1 MSFNR
6 KSISLNS
13 RRGLKLSLLVA
24 LTMFVAFGVF
34 AANVVTKQRD
44 AAVDLKVRLCKK
56 AANGKWEVIDE
67 AKGSVNFT
75 ASVAEV
81 ASGKDVNTSHVWSP
95 TSQKG
100 RKLSIRLQRAGKV
113 NLNPVTGLLSLN
125 LPFEVSVDGK
135 KVSFVSNLSTE
146 NTSSPIGS
154 LNAKRAEINTSAR
167 TLTAAVAGF
176 TTLKQRDLIDN
187 VARVG
192 EGKGKVVV
200 NHEEQIKGRKESIRT
215 PGVVGGSAGVLEEFI
230 VVIEGA
236 GKATARN

>member
-6 KSISLNS
+6 KSLNFNS
-13 RRGLKLSLLVA
+13 RRSLKLTLLAA
-24 LTMFVAFGVF
+24 LTLLVAFGVF

-44 AAVDLKVRLCKK
+44 ASIDLRVRLCKK

-67 AKGSVNFT
+67 AKGSTSFT

-81 ASGKDVNTSHVWSP
+81 ASGKDISTNHVWNP

-113 NLNPVTGLLSLN
+113 NLNPVTGLLELS

-135 KVSFVSNLSTE
+135 KVSFISKLSTE
-146 NTSSPIGS
+146 NTSSPIGP
-154 LNAKRAEINTSAR
+154 LNAKRGVINTSAR

-176 TTLKQRDLIDN
+176 NTIKQRDLIDN

-192 EGKGKVVV
+192 QDK
-200 NHEEQIKGRKESIRT
+200 KESGGA
-215 PGVVGGSAGVLEEFI
+215 PGSVGGSAGLNEELI
-230 VVIEGA
+230 VVIEGSGRA
-236 GKATARN
+236 VAKN